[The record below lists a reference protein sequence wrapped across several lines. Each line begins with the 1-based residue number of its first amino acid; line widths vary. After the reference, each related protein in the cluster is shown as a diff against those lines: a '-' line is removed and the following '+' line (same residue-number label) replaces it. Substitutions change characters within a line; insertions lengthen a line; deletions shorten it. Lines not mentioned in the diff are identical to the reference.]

1 MIETNNK
8 LNSTSMKSLRDV
20 KLSIAEDLKR
30 EFKKSQMMKSCSN
43 IVDSRFYQ
51 LYLESII
58 EDQELI
64 ADTQKSDWSKLLSDI
79 ELNSGVLRPF
89 IKAAWNEYQ
98 GSDPNL
104 KNIET
109 CGQSQ
114 HGGIKTDCVMVWAS
128 SPNKTQLEKLGT
140 LIRQTL
146 GNDYKVVVFSS
157 DHTSNKKVEE
167 KIESEIIKLK
177 RKNKKLVILSKFMGS
192 RSFSI
197 PEIDTTFLF
206 YDNGSTEA
214 TAQRISRVFTGGK
227 TYDGKK
233 KHYGNVVSFSFDP
246 NREDS
251 TPLDDYIINEAEKVE
266 SDDLN
271 KSIKAVLR
279 STQIFTNDPE
289 HGIILPLTEVQQEDY
304 VQKLVNSSSLL
315 KVAESGIDISVVD
328 IDDVDIDD
336 VILDKE
342 TKNKVK
348 SLNRKKV
355 KRTVTLENGEE
366 RGIERNLTLEEKRR
380 RLIREVLKS
389 IVRNVIELDE
399 INNIESDNFNEMLD
413 MINQKGLDDEVIYE
427 VGVDTRVIKRWSDSG
442 AFSNKLLNTII
453 NSYNEQQRQE
463 LENGNLF

>member
-1 MIETNNK
+1 
-8 LNSTSMKSLRDV
+8 MKSIRDV
-20 KLSIAEDLKR
+20 KLSIVKNLKR
-30 EFKKSQMMKSCSN
+30 EFTEQQMMKSCSN

-51 LYLESII
+51 LYLETII
-58 EDQELI
+58 EDQELLS
-64 ADTQKSDWSKLLSDI
+64 DTERSDWTKLLSDI
-79 ELNSGVLRPF
+79 DLNYGVLKPF

-98 GSDPNL
+98 GTDTNL
-104 KNIET
+104 LNIQT
-109 CGQSQ
+109 SGS
-114 HGGIKTDCVMVWAS
+114 HMGGIKTDCVMVWAS
-128 SPNKTQLEKLGT
+128 SKNKIQLEKLGR

-146 GNDYKVVVFSS
+146 GDDYEVVVFSS
-157 DHTSNKKVEE
+157 DHTSNKEVEE
-167 KIESEIIKLK
+167 EIQSEIIKLK

-206 YDNGSTEA
+206 YDNGSAGA

-246 NREDS
+246 NREDTS
-251 TPLDDYIINEAEKVE
+251 PIDDYIINEAEKTE

-289 HGIILPLTEVQQEDY
+289 YGIILPLTEVQQEDY
-304 VQKLVNSSSLL
+304 VQKLINSSSLL
-315 KVAESGIDISVVD
+315 KVAESGINVSVID

-342 TKNKVK
+342 TQNKVK

-355 KRTVTLENGEE
+355 KSTVTIGNGEKKQ
-366 RGIERNLTLEEKRR
+366 IERNLTPEEKRR
-380 RLIREVLKS
+380 RIIREVLKS
-389 IVRNVIELDE
+389 IIKNVIELDE
-399 INNIESDNFNEMLD
+399 INNIESNNFNEMLD
-413 MINQKGLDDEVIYE
+413 MINDKGLDDEVVFE
-427 VGVDTRVIKRWSDSG
+427 VGVDTRTIKRWSELG
-442 AFSNKLLNTII
+442 AFPIKLLNTII
-453 NSYNEQQRQE
+453 TSYNQQQ
-463 LENGNLF
+463 LQLMKNL